1 MDKREIL
8 QNMAIDR
15 MMDNIAYMAGDVSQL
30 KLDVVTIQNDI
41 AELRKMIKERKERR
55 KQNGASNK
63 TDKGTQD

>member
-1 MDKREIL
+1 MNKSEIL

-55 KQNGASNK
+55 KQNGTSN
-63 TDKGTQD
+63 KGTQD